1 MDEEQIDEEAAEYGG
16 EVIVDGHGED
26 MVEGEEAAE
35 MMDEMVYGE
44 EVAEYGE
51 EDDGQHQLMDEQMV
65 DGQMMDGEMHDGQ
78 VELVDG

>member
-1 MDEEQIDEEAAEYGG
+1 MAGQMDEGAEYGG

-44 EVAEYGE
+44 EVAYGE
-51 EDDGQHQLMDEQMV
+51 EDDGH
-65 DGQMMDGEMHDGQ
+65 
-78 VELVDG
+78 